1 MELERNEARL
11 SAEQQSLVL
20 SYRHYARNLSY
31 KYYYKARARGIS
43 AEDVESAANFGLC
56 VSALRYRTK
65 YGSKFSTY
73 AYVRINGEVLDLL
86 RGKHRG
92 AVKTAEGAKDTLDLN
107 ESRHRLAA
115 TYDRYENEMG
125 IKVHSALTKG
135 VKSTEAEYAADQTPE
150 CVTAKLSARQLI
162 DEALES
168 LSPAEVYLIKQH
180 YFMGKSIDAIQH
192 DLGLSSRSVAFRL
205 HRKALK
211 ELRFIFEK
219 RGLEFGDFLSSLN

>member
-11 SAEQQSLVL
+11 SADQQSLVL
-20 SYRHYARNLSY
+20 FYRHYARNLSY
-31 KYYYKARARGIS
+31 KYYHKARARGIS

-56 VSALRYRTK
+56 VSALRYRSK

-73 AYVRINGEVLDLL
+73 AYVRINGEILDLL
-86 RGKHRG
+86 RGKQRG
-92 AVKTAEGAKDTLDLN
+92 VRTAQGENSSTDMS

-125 IKVHSALTKG
+125 IKVHSTLSKG
-135 VKSTEAEYAADQTPE
+135 VMATEVEYAADQNPE
-150 CVTAKLSARQLI
+150 CLTAKLSARQLI

-168 LSPAEVYLIKQH
+168 LAPAAVYLIKQH

-211 ELRFIFEK
+211 ELRKIFKK
-219 RGLEFGDFLSSLN
+219 RDLEFGDFLSALN